1 MVYESWR
8 EQVEDGEQKAQQ
20 PEIGNVFLIDR
31 GLLIYQRFLQRF
43 HTNKACS
50 VLCLIQNVTIVI

>member
-31 GLLIYQRFLQRF
+31 GMFIYQRPLQGF
-43 HTNKACS
+43 YPNKANRT
-50 VLCLIQNVTIVI
+50 VLFTVQNVTC